1 MGEQIIGSSF
11 SASLAAAAAA
21 AIDHAAVGIAATVV
35 PSLSLPPLLR
45 LMEWH

>member
-11 SASLAAAAAA
+11 SASLAAA

-35 PSLSLPPLLR
+35 PSPRVPDGDSKIF
-45 LMEWH
+45 